1 MLMFATP
8 DPSPQPRRSD
18 AGYTLIEIMAVCALV
33 GIVAAMA
40 VPQTAS
46 MMGGYRVKGDAQGI
60 NNLVSLAKMRA
71 ASLYSR
77 SRVYADLNARTYR
90 LQTWNKTTNQWVTE
104 GGTNTLATGVTFG
117 VGAITIPP
125 PNTQAAIGQSPLCKD
140 NAGGDIANTA
150 CITFNSRGM
159 PVTNVVPPAGGVTG
173 NSALYIT
180 DGVTVYGTTITTTP
194 LIKMWWSPNSNNKWV
209 RQ

>member
-1 MLMFATP
+1 MLTVVHRLP
-8 DPSPQPRRSD
+8 TRSRSRSD

-40 VPQTAS
+40 VPSTVSS
-46 MMGGYRVKGDAQGI
+46 MAGFRLKGDAEGI
-60 NNLVSLAKMRA
+60 NNMVSLAKMRA

-77 SRVYADLNARTYR
+77 ARVYADLNARTYR
-90 LQTWNKTTNQWVTE
+90 LQTWDKTNNVWTNE
-104 GGTNTLATGVTFG
+104 GGTNTLATGVNFG
-117 VGAITIPP
+117 FGAITIAP
-125 PNTQAAIGQSPLCKD
+125 PNTQAAIAQSPLCKD
-140 NAGGDIANTA
+140 NGGADIANTA

-159 PVTNVVPPAGGVTG
+159 PVTNVVPPAGAVTG
-173 NSALYIT
+173 NSGLYIT

-194 LIKMWWSPNSNNKWV
+194 LIKMWWSPNSDNKWV